1 MSKILAAHKEGGP
14 KAGTGMTVES
24 LQSALDKKIIEYIT
38 KFDFNT
44 SGAGKL
50 MYTLV
55 KFSVFLQSQQAPKLV
70 NDSLLKTIKELSEST
85 ENGQAA
91 VKFKK
96 FLHLYLSFATQL
108 CYHKPIQEALDQEY
122 HDLMPNQD

>member
-1 MSKILAAHKEGGP
+1 M
-14 KAGTGMTVES
+14 
-24 LQSALDKKIIEYIT
+24 ALDKKIIEYIT

-70 NDSLLKTIKELSEST
+70 NDSLLKTIKEFSEST
-85 ENGQAA
+85 TPLE
-91 VKFKK
+91 
-96 FLHLYLSFATQL
+96 
-108 CYHKPIQEALDQEY
+108 
-122 HDLMPNQD
+122 

>member
-55 KFSVFLQSQQAPKLV
+55 KFSVFLQSQQAPKPQNPKTPQFWV
-70 NDSLLKTIKELSEST
+70 YSLQILKIAID
-85 ENGQAA
+85 QI
-91 VKFKK
+91 
-96 FLHLYLSFATQL
+96 HSF
-108 CYHKPIQEALDQEY
+108 I
-122 HDLMPNQD
+122 NQQNLFFWLFSI